1 MPSRPS
7 LGFRSSVIA
16 ASFFVIYLLT
26 TAASPTSLSFPF
38 LLFFQQALVQS
49 SKGIQCLRKGVVHI
63 AQLELIPYPL
73 LCGKNI
79 AEFHG
84 STRRCVLDD
93 VHTAPVTTCLVLI
106 YSVSSIMEYLAYNDR
121 SNRDFRGGQ
130 NCQSSQS
137 CHCPHCVSYDRPPRT
152 CSFCCSACIELIGKQ
167 AGWLWSTVKMG
178 YSRRGRFIV

>member
-1 MPSRPS
+1 M
-7 LGFRSSVIA
+7 
-16 ASFFVIYLLT
+16 
-26 TAASPTSLSFPF
+26 
-38 LLFFQQALVQS
+38 QS
-49 SKGIQCLRKGVVHI
+49 SKGIQCLRKSVVHI

-73 LCGKNI
+73 LCGKNV

-106 YSVSSIMEYLAYNDR
+106 YSVSSIMEYLTYNDR

-152 CSFCCSACIELIGKQ
+152 CSFVPLALSLLVNRQVGFGQVLKWGILGGVGSLCKPLFMI
-167 AGWLWSTVKMG
+167 W
-178 YSRRGRFIV
+178 RFFLLTLQTSKPIKRFPLL